1 MRGARSPLIAPWPL
15 PQPVIDQ
22 LESAARQRLAAALA
36 ETTVVS
42 EALVQRGSPAAGILE
57 SAQSVATALIVVGTR
72 GRTGLARLAL
82 GSVAESVITGAAC
95 SVLVVPLHP
104 A

>member
-1 MRGARSPLIAPWPL
+1 M
-15 PQPVIDQ
+15 DQ
-22 LESAARQRLAAALA
+22 LETSARERLTAALA
-36 ETTVVS
+36 ETNTVA
-42 EALVQRGSPAAGILE
+42 EAVVLRSRPASGIRHAAE
-57 SAQSVATALIVVGTR
+57 SVATALIVVGTR

-82 GSVAESVITGAAC
+82 GRVAESVIGGAPC